1 MSAGVGIPILCYHSI
16 DVSGSLISTSPALF
30 ASHMAYLAASHYRVV
45 SMAEAVE
52 CCTNGD
58 PVDRRTVV
66 LTFDDGY
73 ANNHEDALP
82 ILKRYGFRATF
93 YIATGF
99 VGGRASWMVRDLTTM
114 FPGLRKGDDASELV
128 NRCDR
133 DQVGRRIPYLLRLHP
148 ARAAS
153 EIQALLDAAEFPMM
167 TWAQL
172 RDLHL
177 AGMEIG
183 DHSYSHPFLT
193 EMTDLE
199 VTSELDKSRVML
211 ESEVGRPVRSLCYPY
226 GAYSSQV
233 AQVVRHTGYTSACT
247 TEFGLTNLYSSDR
260 YAMHRLLMSDRDSLA
275 RFRVLMS
282 GVGRRM
288 LELKPWVKRM
298 LGPVRSLAKLR
309 TMRATGT
316 A

>member
-1 MSAGVGIPILCYHSI
+1 
-16 DVSGSLISTSPALF
+16 
-30 ASHMAYLAASHYRVV
+30 
-45 SMAEAVE
+45 
-52 CCTNGD
+52 
-58 PVDRRTVV
+58 
-66 LTFDDGY
+66 
-73 ANNHEDALP
+73 
-82 ILKRYGFRATF
+82 
-93 YIATGF
+93 
-99 VGGRASWMVRDLTTM
+99 
-114 FPGLRKGDDASELV
+114 
-128 NRCDR
+128 
-133 DQVGRRIPYLLRLHP
+133 
-148 ARAAS
+148 
-153 EIQALLDAAEFPMM
+153 MM

-226 GAYSSQV
+226 GAYSSRV